1 MHHKNVCL
9 IMLDS
14 VIRPNRSYYP
24 QTLLE
29 GCKNKVTRNKVEN
42 LIFDGLDSS
51 SFDAF
56 DNELDDGSD
65 NGCDND
71 ESNDHCTEI

>member
-1 MHHKNVCL
+1 
-9 IMLDS
+9 MLDS

-29 GCKNKVTRNKVEN
+29 GCKYKVTINKVEN

-56 DNELDDGSD
+56 DSELDDGSD

-71 ESNDHCTEI
+71 ESNDDCTEI

>member
-1 MHHKNVCL
+1 MHHKIVCL

-29 GCKNKVTRNKVEN
+29 GCKYKITRNKVEN
-42 LIFDGLDSS
+42 LIIDGLDSS
-51 SFDAF
+51 PFDAF
-56 DNELDDGSD
+56 VSELDDGSD

-71 ESNDHCTEI
+71 ESNDHCTYI

>member
-1 MHHKNVCL
+1 MHHKIVCL

-14 VIRPNRSYYP
+14 VFRPNRSYYP

-29 GCKNKVTRNKVEN
+29 GCKYKVTINKVEN

-56 DNELDDGSD
+56 DSELDDGSD

-71 ESNDHCTEI
+71 ESNDDCTEI